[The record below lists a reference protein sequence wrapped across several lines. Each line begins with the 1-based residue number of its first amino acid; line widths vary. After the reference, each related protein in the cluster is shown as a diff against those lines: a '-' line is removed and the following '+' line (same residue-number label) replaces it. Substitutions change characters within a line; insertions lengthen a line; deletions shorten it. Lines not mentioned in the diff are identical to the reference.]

1 MLIRFTV
8 ENFLSF
14 NQRVDFNMLASD
26 EASHAHHVVTYNGGQ
41 MRKLLRTSLLYGAN
55 ASGKSNLIKAMAF
68 ARDFIVNGVDKHKNI
83 DIKPFKLQED
93 CVSKPAR
100 FEFEFYCMGKAYA
113 YGFILEKHRVVGEWL
128 FDLSQVEEISIF
140 ERREE
145 QPTGFNYKHPI
156 FDNLSDEG
164 KQRLKFEADG
174 TRDNLL
180 FLTNC
185 QERKI
190 IRFDTIY
197 KWFKETLVII
207 FPQPK
212 NQFLTTFAQLNE
224 SFFNEILTFFD
235 FGIKRIHIQ
244 RIDFEKS
251 QDIPIVLK
259 EEIKAYFPYNED
271 KAQFVSFADSN
282 YVIQKKHGV
291 IQASKILAVKEDDK
305 QQEVHFELFEES
317 DGTRR
322 IIDLIPMLIALYQN
336 NAVVVIDELER
347 SLHALLSRKLF
358 ELFLNNSVFK
368 QSHSQLIATTHEVTL
383 LDIKKLFR
391 KDEIWFIEK
400 DEKRQS
406 VTYSLAGAEVGK
418 LNLVNG
424 YLNGR
429 FGAIAFIGNAET
441 LGWDE

>member
-1 MLIRFTV
+1 
-8 ENFLSF
+8 
-14 NQRVDFNMLASD
+14 MLASD

-212 NQFLTTFAQLNE
+212 NQFLTTLSSGEKQIISLFSHLYLSGDKQYL
-224 SFFNEILTFFD
+224 ILLD
-235 FGIKRIHIQ
+235 EPELSLSVQWQKHLLP
-244 RIDFEKS
+244 
-251 QDIPIVLK
+251 DIL
-259 EEIKAYFPYNED
+259 
-271 KAQFVSFADSN
+271 
-282 YVIQKKHGV
+282 
-291 IQASKILAVKEDDK
+291 ASKRCMFLATVTHSPFVFDNELDDYAADIRDYI
-305 QQEVHFELFEES
+305 EES
-317 DGTRR
+317 
-322 IIDLIPMLIALYQN
+322 
-336 NAVVVIDELER
+336 
-347 SLHALLSRKLF
+347 K
-358 ELFLNNSVFK
+358 
-368 QSHSQLIATTHEVTL
+368 
-383 LDIKKLFR
+383 
-391 KDEIWFIEK
+391 
-400 DEKRQS
+400 
-406 VTYSLAGAEVGK
+406 
-418 LNLVNG
+418 
-424 YLNGR
+424 
-429 FGAIAFIGNAET
+429 
-441 LGWDE
+441 